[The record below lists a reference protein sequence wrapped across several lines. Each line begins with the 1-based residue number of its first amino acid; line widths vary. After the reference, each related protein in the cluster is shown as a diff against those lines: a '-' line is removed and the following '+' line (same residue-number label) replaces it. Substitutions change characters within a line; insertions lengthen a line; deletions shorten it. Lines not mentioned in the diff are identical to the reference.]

1 MNIFTNLYKK
11 IKLRFYSTASLVSAY
26 ELLDT
31 AEVRKSEVYMSDPV
45 FKEAKIMIYDE
56 LVRRGDESL
65 VGG

>member
-26 ELLDT
+26 ELLDM
-31 AEVRKSEVYMSDPV
+31 AEVRKSEVYMSDSV